1 MVTLSVSCMKDS
13 FVYDDIESVVY
24 FLNSG
29 KVAMKVT
36 AKSYDVVVIKG
47 GNTNDNTD
55 VTVAID
61 ESIVPEYN
69 SSNGTSY
76 QIIPA
81 TAFSFESSTVKIDN
95 KTKAATYPL
104 SLNLS
109 NLDSGSWM
117 LPLRLTSNTTKV
129 NETKDKLMLVIEIK

>member
-29 KVAMKVT
+29 KVSMKIT

-55 VTVAID
+55 VTVAVD
-61 ESIVPEYN
+61 EAIVSEYN
-69 SSNGTSY
+69 SVNGTTY
-76 QIIPA
+76 QVIPA
-81 TAFSFESSTVKIDN
+81 DAYSFESSTVKVDN
-95 KTKAATYPL
+95 KTKSVSYPL

-109 NLDSGSWM
+109 VLESGTWM
-117 LPLRLTSNTTKV
+117 LPLRLTSGTTKV
-129 NETKDKLMLVIEIK
+129 NENKDKLMLVIEIK